1 MSAQNVLPPSAPPV
15 QIYPDL
21 PAQGDF
27 RMKKINE
34 ISTNLRGEVDH
45 YRAVAKKYKRTK
57 KFVNYGAG
65 GTSVLSAVFSSA
77 SFGSA
82 ISVIGLPATIPL
94 GGVAGGFA
102 LVSSG
107 LIVASKKLDSKI
119 KKHQEIV
126 TLALAKSDTV
136 DRLLSKAL
144 TDNRVSD
151 AEFQLIMSEH
161 SQYNVLKEA
170 VRAKLTRKPSSPNI
184 EKIKKKIRGE
194 VELEYRKKIQSIT
207 AASSLNTERSYKRQ
221 GHATL
226 KHFVGFPV
234 QWWKAKITVA

>member
-1 MSAQNVLPPSAPPV
+1 MSAQNVLPPSAPPE
-15 QIYPDL
+15 QIYPVL
-21 PAQGDF
+21 PSDF

-34 ISTNLRGEVDH
+34 ISAALHSEVDH
-45 YRAVAKKYKRTK
+45 YRTVAKKYKRTK

-65 GTSVLSAVFSSA
+65 GTSLLSAVFSSA

-102 LVSSG
+102 LVSSA

-126 TLALAKSDTV
+126 TLALAKRDTV

-151 AEFQLIMSEH
+151 DEFQLIMAER

-170 VRAKLTRKPSSPNI
+170 VRAKLTRKPSRPNI
-184 EKIKKKIRGE
+184 DKIKKDIRGE
-194 VELEYRKKIQSIT
+194 IERDFYKKIN
-207 AASSLNTERSYKRQ
+207 AAAATSS
-221 GHATL
+221 
-226 KHFVGFPV
+226 
-234 QWWKAKITVA
+234 

>member
-1 MSAQNVLPPSAPPV
+1 MSSANVLTPTAPP
-15 QIYPDL
+15 QMYPDL
-21 PAQGDF
+21 PSDF

-34 ISTNLRGEVDH
+34 ISAALHGEVDH
-45 YRAVAKKYKRTK
+45 YRTVAKKYKRTK
-57 KFVNYGAG
+57 MFVNWGAG
-65 GTSVLSAVFSSA
+65 GTSVLSFVFSSA

-107 LIVASKKLDSKI
+107 LIVVSKKLDSKI

-126 TLALAKSDTV
+126 TLAIAKRNTV

-144 TDNRVSD
+144 IDNRISND
-151 AEFQLIMSEH
+151 EFQLIMDEH
-161 SQYNVLKEA
+161 SQYNVLKRD
-170 VRAKLTRKPSSPNI
+170 VRAKLTRKPSSPSL

-194 VELEYRKKIQSIT
+194 IEEENRKKMQ
-207 AASSLNTERSYKRQ
+207 AAVAALN
-221 GHATL
+221 
-226 KHFVGFPV
+226 
-234 QWWKAKITVA
+234 

>member
-1 MSAQNVLPPSAPPV
+1 MTSANVLTPSAPPD

-21 PAQGDF
+21 TPLDF

-34 ISTNLRGEVDH
+34 ISATLHGEVDH
-45 YRAVAKKYKRTK
+45 YRSVAKKYKRTK
-57 KFVNYGAG
+57 KFVNLGAG
-65 GTSVLSAVFSSA
+65 GSSVLSAVFSSA

-107 LIVASKKLDSKI
+107 LIVTSKKLDSKI

-126 TLALAKSDTV
+126 TLAIAKRDTV

-144 TDNRVSD
+144 ADNKVSD
-151 AEFQLIMSEH
+151 DEFQLIMAEF
-161 SQYNVLKEA
+161 SQYNVLKGA

-184 EKIKKKIRGE
+184 EKIKKQIRGE
-194 VELEYRKKIQSIT
+194 VDREYRKKIQAFTGVS
-207 AASSLNTERSYKRQ
+207 N
-221 GHATL
+221 
-226 KHFVGFPV
+226 
-234 QWWKAKITVA
+234 

>member
-1 MSAQNVLPPSAPPV
+1 MSSANVLQPSARPE

-21 PAQGDF
+21 PAQGADF
-27 RMKKINE
+27 QMKKINE
-34 ISTNLRGEVDH
+34 ISANLRTEVDH

-57 KFVNYGAG
+57 KFVNYGAS

-82 ISVIGLPATIPL
+82 TTVIGLPATIPL

-107 LIVASKKLDSKI
+107 LIVASKKLNSKI

-126 TLALAKSDTV
+126 TLAIARRDTV

-144 TDNRVSD
+144 PDNRVSD
-151 AEFQLIMSEH
+151 DEFQLIMTEQ
-161 SQYNVLKEA
+161 SQYNVLKGA
-170 VRAKLTRKPSSPNI
+170 VRAKLTRKPSSPNLD
-184 EKIKKKIRGE
+184 KIKKKIRGE
-194 VELEYRKKIQSIT
+194 VEEECRKKCGPPPP
-207 AASSLNTERSYKRQ
+207 L
-221 GHATL
+221 
-226 KHFVGFPV
+226 
-234 QWWKAKITVA
+234 